1 MTSAF
6 EIQRNSLYFRA
17 LRRWRL
23 AVPVFLALLCINCGE
38 TYRPIAQPIPGPS
51 PTPAPTGHIM
61 AVSANGTLSSNP
73 FLNAGSMGRI
83 DVAGDSVVG
92 VAATGLGPVHG
103 ALTND
108 TTKLYVVN
116 SGEDTVSVSP
126 TFSSTQATIID
137 LVELCPPATPCP
149 VDPRFITTT
158 ESNRMYVS
166 GFGNGTVSVIDTN
179 SNFVI
184 RTLAVDPA
192 FAGQPLPQPD
202 PNSHPIALAEL
213 PNGTKIYSLNQ
224 GTNSV
229 SAINTLDGTIARVIS
244 LGGAPVGVAAN
255 TDNSQIYVLDGSG
268 AISVID
274 TFSDTII
281 SQVSSAVAA
290 GPTPNQLFYD
300 KTFNRIYVTDANA
313 ASPGVA
319 LFDISGN
326 AGTLVLHGT
335 GRATIMAA
343 PGSTCTSN
351 PIPSSIT
358 AIGDGSRAYVASYQ
372 TGNSQICTQ
381 ADVIDT
387 GTGRLTNT
395 IPLSQALDNS
405 PVTNCDKAR
414 FRTFATS
421 SLGGASSLFKVYV
434 SQCDAGTVAVI
445 DTFGVSDG
453 PSPHP
458 ADWLEAWVP
467 SAVSSFPPSQITITD
482 ASQTAGSSTTSGTTT
497 FSYSIL
503 SGPAVQVGM
512 TVYVTG
518 MTDAGN
524 NGAFLVTSA
533 NPTGPT
539 FTVNNAL
546 GASASSQGGSGSVL
560 PPQNP
565 VFLIASP

>member
-358 AIGDGSRAYVASYQ
+358 VIGDGSRAYVASYQ

>member
-1 MTSAF
+1 
-6 EIQRNSLYFRA
+6 
-17 LRRWRL
+17 
-23 AVPVFLALLCINCGE
+23 
-38 TYRPIAQPIPGPS
+38 
-51 PTPAPTGHIM
+51 
-61 AVSANGTLSSNP
+61 
-73 FLNAGSMGRI
+73 
-83 DVAGDSVVG
+83 
-92 VAATGLGPVHG
+92 
-103 ALTND
+103 
-108 TTKLYVVN
+108 
-116 SGEDTVSVSP
+116 
-126 TFSSTQATIID
+126 
-137 LVELCPPATPCP
+137 
-149 VDPRFITTT
+149 
-158 ESNRMYVS
+158 
-166 GFGNGTVSVIDTN
+166 
-179 SNFVI
+179 
-184 RTLAVDPA
+184 
-192 FAGQPLPQPD
+192 
-202 PNSHPIALAEL
+202 
-213 PNGTKIYSLNQ
+213 
-224 GTNSV
+224 
-229 SAINTLDGTIARVIS
+229 VIS

-358 AIGDGSRAYVASYQ
+358 VIGDGSRAYVASYQ

-482 ASQTAGSSTTSGTTT
+482 AFQTAGSSTTSGTTT

>member
-1 MTSAF
+1 M
-6 EIQRNSLYFRA
+6 
-17 LRRWRL
+17 
-23 AVPVFLALLCINCGE
+23 
-38 TYRPIAQPIPGPS
+38 
-51 PTPAPTGHIM
+51 
-61 AVSANGTLSSNP
+61 
-73 FLNAGSMGRI
+73 
-83 DVAGDSVVG
+83 VG

-229 SAINTLDGTIARVIS
+229 SAINTLDGTIAKVIS

-335 GRATIMAA
+335 GRATIIAA

-358 AIGDGSRAYVASYQ
+358 VIGDGSRAYVASYQ

-387 GTGRLTNT
+387 GTGRVTNT

-405 PVTNCDKAR
+405 PMTNCDKAR
-414 FRTFATS
+414 FPNVRDIVSRRREQSLQGVCLAMRRGHGGGHRHLRRQRRSKPS
-421 SLGGASSLFKVYV
+421 SCGLA
-434 SQCDAGTVAVI
+434 
-445 DTFGVSDG
+445 
-453 PSPHP
+453 
-458 ADWLEAWVP
+458 
-467 SAVSSFPPSQITITD
+467 
-482 ASQTAGSSTTSGTTT
+482 
-497 FSYSIL
+497 
-503 SGPAVQVGM
+503 
-512 TVYVTG
+512 
-518 MTDAGN
+518 
-524 NGAFLVTSA
+524 
-533 NPTGPT
+533 
-539 FTVNNAL
+539 
-546 GASASSQGGSGSVL
+546 
-560 PPQNP
+560 
-565 VFLIASP
+565 

>member
-6 EIQRNSLYFRA
+6 EIQRNGLYFRA

-358 AIGDGSRAYVASYQ
+358 VIGDGSRAYVASYQ

-482 ASQTAGSSTTSGTTT
+482 ASQTAGSSTMSGTTT